1 MYNNSIKM
9 RIEKLTIDAIALL
22 KNLIETSSFSS
33 EEQNTALLIE
43 SWFLENKIAYQRTQN
58 NVWAV
63 NKYFDE
69 SKPTFLLNS
78 HHDTVQP
85 NKAYTKDPFKAI
97 VENGKLYGL
106 GSNDAGGC
114 LVSLLA
120 TFTYFYHHKNLKYNL
135 VVVASAEE
143 ESSGKN
149 GLNSMLSI
157 IPEVAV
163 AIVGE
168 PTLMQLAI
176 AEKGLV
182 VFDAKVSG
190 TPSHAAHLNDDNAI
204 YNTIDV
210 LKWFQNF
217 QFKKTSK
224 SLGDVKMT
232 VTQMNA
238 GKQHNAIPAEVELV
252 IDVRVNDL
260 YSNKKIAEILEK
272 ESPCTFITPRSLRL
286 NSSFIPV
293 EHELVKAGIA
303 LGRKTYGSPTLSD
316 QSVLDCPSLKLGPG
330 DSTRSHTADEFIYL
344 QEIEEGIQLY
354 IKILEQIL

>member
-260 YSNKKIAEILEK
+260 YSNQKIAEILEK

-344 QEIEEGIQLY
+344 QEIEQGIELY